1 MPSLPLCHWSSQ
13 LFDER
18 EPSSAEVPVSTLALF
33 FGTALGYK
41 HRFFLQILLKKKI
54 TSIDQYVLRLPSFPS
69 AIFRLRTSR
78 EHHFCEKTAR
88 PPYLETTLI
97 DALSLVLSSMLFAR
111 TASNFNMSYCPS
123 SMVDKNVKYIVKS
136 SVLLKRLQFSKV
148 W

>member
-1 MPSLPLCHWSSQ
+1 MSARRRQLKFPSQRWP
-13 LFDER
+13 
-18 EPSSAEVPVSTLALF
+18 F

-78 EHHFCEKTAR
+78 KHHFCEKTAR

-136 SVLLKRLQFSKV
+136 SVLLKRLQFQKHGSV
-148 W
+148 ESYNPDILRDTT